1 MRLKADLTLFFVAV
15 VWGSGFVAQRLAA
28 SHHLGAFLFNG
39 GRFLLGA
46 LILLPFALPRW
57 KLKPTDLPWVGLA
70 GVLLFGGGW
79 LQQAGMQY
87 TSAANAGFIT
97 GLYVVLVPMLLAL
110 FWRQKV
116 RLFSWLA
123 AGLAVVGIWLL
134 SAQGTFRLA
143 PGDSLELIGS
153 LIWALHVILVGR
165 LSRRM
170 DVLPFS
176 VSQFLVGGALNLL
189 AGSLFELPSLG
200 ALPLTWP
207 AILYSACFPIAIGFT
222 LQVAGQ
228 KHAPA
233 TDAAILLSMEA
244 VFAALF
250 GFVWL
255 GEGLRAGQVAGCA
268 LMLAAMLL
276 AQLNRQAD
284 PGGLKVETSPSSPTA
299 IE

>member
-15 VWGSGFVAQRLAA
+15 VWGSGFVAQRVAA
-28 SHHLGAFLFNG
+28 NNHLGAFLFNG

-57 KLKPTDLPWVGLA
+57 KFKRADLPWIGLA
-70 GVLLFGGGW
+70 GLLLFSGGW
-79 LQQAGMQY
+79 LQQAGMQF

-97 GLYVVLVPMLLAL
+97 GLYVVLVPILLAI

-116 RLFSWLA
+116 GLFSWLA
-123 AGLAVVGIWLL
+123 AGLAVAGIWLL

-153 LIWALHVILVGR
+153 LLWALHVILVGS

-170 DVLPFS
+170 DVLAFS
-176 VSQFLVGGALNLL
+176 VGQFLVAGALNLL
-189 AGSLFELPSLG
+189 GGAVFELPSLA
-200 ALPLTWP
+200 ALPNTWL
-207 AILYSACFPIAIGFT
+207 AILYSAFFPIAMGFT

-233 TDAAILLSMEA
+233 VDASIILSMEA

-250 GFVWL
+250 GYALL
-255 GEGLRAGQVAGCA
+255 GEGLRTGQVVGCG

-276 AQLNRQAD
+276 AQFNRQLD
-284 PGGLKVETSPSSPTA
+284 PDEGKAEPVPSSLTT
-299 IE
+299 IQ